1 LECLARIH
9 RPCLAPA
16 QMRAAYGI
24 DTLSRRGIT
33 GKGRTIAIV
42 VSFGS
47 PTCHFGS
54 LFAAIF
60 GR

>member
-1 LECLARIH
+1 
-9 RPCLAPA
+9 
-16 QMRAAYGI
+16 MRAAYGI